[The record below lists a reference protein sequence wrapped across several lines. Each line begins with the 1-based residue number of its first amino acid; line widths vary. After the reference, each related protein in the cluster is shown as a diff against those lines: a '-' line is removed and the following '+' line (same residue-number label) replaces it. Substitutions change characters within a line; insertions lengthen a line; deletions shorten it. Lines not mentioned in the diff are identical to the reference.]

1 MKYLLKYVVTFSIVI
16 LTGCSSSAQESSSVA
31 KDVDVTEFKQIIEQ
45 KDSLQILDVR
55 TPKEWSSG
63 IIENADTI
71 NWHDKAF
78 DKKVATLNK
87 NLPVAVYCAVGGR
100 SGRAIKKM
108 HKLGFLEVY
117 NLSGGMKAWK
127 KAGNKIIK

>member
-1 MKYLLKYVVTFSIVI
+1 MKYLLKYVVALFVVF
-16 LTGCSSSAQESSSVA
+16 LTSCSSTAQESRSIA
-31 KDVDVTEFKQIIEQ
+31 KDVDVIEFKQIIEQ

-71 NWHDKAF
+71 NWNDKDF
-78 DKKVATLNK
+78 DKKVVSRNRK
-87 NLPVAVYCAVGGR
+87 LPVVVYCAVGGR
-100 SGRAIKKM
+100 SGRAMKKM